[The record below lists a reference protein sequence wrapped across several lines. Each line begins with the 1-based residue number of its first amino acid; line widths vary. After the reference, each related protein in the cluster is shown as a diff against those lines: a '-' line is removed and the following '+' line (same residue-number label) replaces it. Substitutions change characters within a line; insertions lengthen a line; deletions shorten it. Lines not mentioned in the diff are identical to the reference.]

1 MLLELSIQNFAIIED
16 LKIGFTK
23 GLNLLT
29 GETGSGKSI
38 IIEALGIVLGGRST
52 KSLIRT
58 GEKKAVIQALFYIEN
73 KEKIEAL
80 FQEHGID
87 MEEDGLVI
95 ITREIFTNSP
105 SISRLNGRTVTLGI
119 LNSISYNLVDIFGQ
133 HEHQSL
139 LHIPNHK
146 TLIDSF
152 GDERFNILKAELKRN
167 FEEYAEFKKQL
178 EKMNINSSQKE
189 RQIDLLKF
197 QIQEIQSANLSPAD
211 DEDLEN
217 QFNRVNNIKTIG
229 MGVGEVLDSLNGDNF
244 ENISIIDLIHKNI
257 SVLSGLKKYDMDLVP
272 LLQRIEGVGLEL
284 QDINKEM
291 RNYMESL
298 DLNEESLIYL
308 TDRMNTVNR
317 LKKKYG
323 NSVEKINEF
332 MFNIQDEL
340 DVILN
345 YDKEIKRLNENI
357 HQIEKLSLGL
367 SKELTLKRKAIA
379 KDLEV
384 KITSELQELNM
395 KDIIFK
401 VSFKESKNI
410 SADGLDQIEFLI
422 STNPGEEL
430 KPLSKII
437 SGGEMSRIMLGFKSI
452 LAEYDGIPTL
462 IFDEIDTGISGRT
475 AQVVGEKIS
484 KISSKHQVIS
494 ISHLPQIAALADSHY
509 LIHKGMSNNK
519 SITTIT
525 RLTDEERVMEMARIL
540 GGVNVTE
547 TTMNH
552 AREMLEMTKKL
563 KG

>member
-217 QFNRVNNIKTIG
+217 QFNRVNNIKTIA

-308 TDRMNTVNR
+308 TD
-317 LKKKYG
+317 
-323 NSVEKINEF
+323 
-332 MFNIQDEL
+332 
-340 DVILN
+340 
-345 YDKEIKRLNENI
+345 
-357 HQIEKLSLGL
+357 
-367 SKELTLKRKAIA
+367 
-379 KDLEV
+379 
-384 KITSELQELNM
+384 
-395 KDIIFK
+395 
-401 VSFKESKNI
+401 
-410 SADGLDQIEFLI
+410 
-422 STNPGEEL
+422 
-430 KPLSKII
+430 
-437 SGGEMSRIMLGFKSI
+437 
-452 LAEYDGIPTL
+452 
-462 IFDEIDTGISGRT
+462 
-475 AQVVGEKIS
+475 
-484 KISSKHQVIS
+484 
-494 ISHLPQIAALADSHY
+494 
-509 LIHKGMSNNK
+509 
-519 SITTIT
+519 
-525 RLTDEERVMEMARIL
+525 
-540 GGVNVTE
+540 
-547 TTMNH
+547 
-552 AREMLEMTKKL
+552 
-563 KG
+563 

>member
-257 SVLSGLKKYDMDLVP
+257 SVLSGLKKYDMDLAP

-401 VSFKESKNI
+401 VNFKESKNI
-410 SADGLDQIEFLI
+410 SADGMDQIEFLI

>member
-73 KEKIEAL
+73 KEIIEAL

-95 ITREIFTNSP
+95 ITREIFINSP
-105 SISRLNGRTVTLGI
+105 SISRINGRTVTLGI

-152 GDERFNILKAELKRN
+152 GDEGFNILKAELKKH
-167 FEEYAEFKKQL
+167 FEEYAELKKQL
-178 EKMNINSSQKE
+178 EKMNINSAQKE

-217 QFNRVNNIKTIG
+217 QFNRVNNIKTIA

-257 SVLSGLKKYDMDLVP
+257 SVLNGLKKYDMDLAP

-284 QDINKEM
+284 QDINKEI

-298 DLNEESLIYL
+298 DLNEETLVYL

-345 YDKEIKRLNENI
+345 YDKEIKRLNESI
-357 HQIEKLSLGL
+357 HKIEEVSLDL

-384 KITSELQELNM
+384 KISSELQELNM
-395 KDIIFK
+395 KDIVFK
-401 VSFKESKNI
+401 VSFKESKSI
-410 SADGLDQIEFLI
+410 SADGMDQIEFLI
-422 STNPGEEL
+422 STNPGEQL

-563 KG
+563 GK